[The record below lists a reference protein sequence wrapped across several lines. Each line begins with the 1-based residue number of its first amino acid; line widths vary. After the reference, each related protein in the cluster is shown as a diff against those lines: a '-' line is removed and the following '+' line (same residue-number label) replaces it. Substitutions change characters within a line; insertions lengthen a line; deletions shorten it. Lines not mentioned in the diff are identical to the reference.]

1 MLYKF
6 LKFGVV
12 GFTGLLID
20 FSITWFVKERLKI
33 NRYIANTLGF
43 ITAATS
49 NYFINRLWTFLSHN
63 PQILMEYAAFIFT
76 ALIGL
81 VINLTF
87 LYLFENKF
95 SFNFYFSKF
104 LAICVTTCWN
114 FFVNYYFVFSH

>member
-33 NRYIANTLGF
+33 HRYIANTLGF
-43 ITAATS
+43 LTAATS
-49 NYFINRLWTFLSHN
+49 NYFINRLWTFISKN
-63 PQILMEYAAFIFT
+63 PQILMEYTAFIFT

-81 VINLTF
+81 VINLSF
-87 LYLFENKF
+87 LSLFERKF
-95 SFNFYFSKF
+95 SFYFSKF
-104 LAICVTTCWN
+104 LAICVTTIWN
-114 FFVNYYFVFSH
+114 FFVNYYFVFRH